1 MKQFLAVTLSVF
13 ALPCAVQAQDYNQVD
28 TYMKR
33 GYDLFVNNHDS
44 QALAYFEKAYR
55 LAPNDVNVRLNVGM
69 AKYSVANQGN
79 QPRMLIEAC
88 TLLRG
93 VAAEGVAVAREII
106 TVNWPECGKYGNTFY
121 VGSDN
126 KVRYR
131 TGQPRGNAGLSQ
143 GSFIF

>member
-1 MKQFLAVTLSVF
+1 MKQLFAAALSVL
-13 ALPCAVQAQDYNQVD
+13 AMPCAVYAQDYNQVD
-28 TYMKR
+28 VYMKR
-33 GYDLFVNNHDS
+33 GYDLFVKNHDA
-44 QALAYFEKAYR
+44 QALVYFEKAYR
-55 LAPNDVNVRLNVGM
+55 LAPNDVNVRLNTGM

-79 QPRMLIEAC
+79 RPRMLIEAC
-88 TLLRG
+88 SLLRG

-106 TVNWPECGKYGNTFY
+106 TVNWPECGKYGDTFY

-131 TGQPRGNAGLSQ
+131 TGQPRSGGLSQ